1 MNMNSM
7 MAIAAGLPM
16 PPPPNHGTTS
26 SHATSP
32 NSVTIGEMLCPSDK
46 VSLVIGSKGT
56 IINEISRKTNAII
69 RYIDP
74 YLGPYLCP
82 YLAPN

>member
-1 MNMNSM
+1 
-7 MAIAAGLPM
+7 
-16 PPPPNHGTTS
+16 
-26 SHATSP
+26 
-32 NSVTIGEMLCPSDK
+32 MLCPSDK

-74 YLGPYLCP
+74 LHTVPVINRAFHPGSD
-82 YLAPN
+82 

>member
-1 MNMNSM
+1 MNSM

-16 PPPPNHGTTS
+16 PPPNHGTT

-69 RYIDP
+69 RYKGRPHIVPIINRAFHPGSD
-74 YLGPYLCP
+74 
-82 YLAPN
+82 